1 MRLIGCG
8 GVGCRIRRRRTS
20 GDAVTPAVTLRPTF
34 GQPKTRKCLILLM
47 SGKVSNHLRSL
58 TLDSGHQTDTACVSL
73 VSAKCQKE
81 NSSLSLDPNGHYN
94 FELKGR
100 LRHATRNALRQKR

>member
-1 MRLIGCG
+1 MGFILFCAKRISIVYFS
-8 GVGCRIRRRRTS
+8 VGSKAGIRRVIRNVRL
-20 GDAVTPAVTLRPTF
+20 P
-34 GQPKTRKCLILLM
+34 
-47 SGKVSNHLRSL
+47 
-58 TLDSGHQTDTACVSL
+58 LDSGHQTDAACVSL

-100 LRHATRNALRQKR
+100 LRHATRNALRQKRRC